1 MASNGSGDGDCV
13 PKALATHISY
23 RDLEV
28 MLAVAES
35 GSFRKAANIVNLGQS
50 AVSRRI
56 QSIEELLGVSLFERR
71 STGARLTPAGAR
83 FSQRARFVL
92 RDIDMAVEAAQTAGV
107 AGNGHLCVGLIA
119 SMSRGPVRRLFKQF
133 IENHSDVEVCW
144 TEADRS
150 ELNAL
155 LSHRRLD
162 LVIAA
167 GLHSPEV
174 GDGFQFA
181 QEPIFLAIAADHPLA
196 KRSLL
201 SWNDV
206 RNCRFVVSSDEPG
219 PEIHEYIVKRT
230 SALGQS
236 ADVRRHRLGREGIMT
251 LVGLGIGVSLVAD
264 HWRGVSYPNVIFIR
278 VGDQEE
284 SIPFSLTWRPENDNP
299 ALRRFISLARI
310 EAKRNGALS

>member
-1 MASNGSGDGDCV
+1 
-13 PKALATHISY
+13 
-23 RDLEV
+23 
-28 MLAVAES
+28 
-35 GSFRKAANIVNLGQS
+35 
-50 AVSRRI
+50 
-56 QSIEELLGVSLFERR
+56 
-71 STGARLTPAGAR
+71 
-83 FSQRARFVL
+83 
-92 RDIDMAVEAAQTAGV
+92 
-107 AGNGHLCVGLIA
+107 
-119 SMSRGPVRRLFKQF
+119 
-133 IENHSDVEVCW
+133 
-144 TEADRS
+144 
-150 ELNAL
+150 
-155 LSHRRLD
+155 
-162 LVIAA
+162 
-167 GLHSPEV
+167 EV

-196 KRSLL
+196 KHSLL

-206 RNCRFVVSSDEPG
+206 RNCRFVVSTDEPG

-264 HWRGVSYPNVIFIR
+264 HWRGVSYPNVIFVR